1 MNQSKNHRKGLLVAG
16 LLMSTLA
23 CTTQATNTAAVGSV
37 EAAPATAVSTS
48 PGKPSA
54 PATVTFQAASTR
66 LVPGAPLTV
75 QAIITPTANV
85 DAMEVRFSLSE
96 GLTAVNAL
104 PVLSLG
110 AQKAGTVHSQA
121 VLLSALAGG
130 PQFLN
135 VFVTTQQGSQRM
147 IKTVSHPLNA
157 GSSAPQG
164 ASPVKAA
171 PGGERVISLPASE
184 PRR

>member
-1 MNQSKNHRKGLLVAG
+1 MNQKKNHSKGLLVAG

-23 CTTQATNTAAVGSV
+23 CTTQATSTATVGSV
-37 EAAPATAVSTS
+37 EAAPAAAVSTS

-54 PATVTFQAASTR
+54 PANVTFQSAGTR
-66 LVPGAPLTV
+66 LVPGAPVTV
-75 QAIITPTANV
+75 QTVITPTADV
-85 DAMEVRFSLSE
+85 DSLEVRFSLSE

-104 PVLSLG
+104 PVLNLG
-110 AQKAGTVHSQA
+110 AQKAGSAHNQA
-121 VLLSALAGG
+121 VQLSALAEG

-135 VFVTTQQGSQRM
+135 VFVTTRQGSQRM
-147 IKTVSHPLNA
+147 IKTVSYPLNA
-157 GSSAPQG
+157 GSGALQG